1 MSKFLPVF
9 NLFEKTP
16 PKNLKKKKWISCV
29 MNKKSLNINVI
40 TYTEYRLIIPKK
52 TKLKELRLIKKKKLC
67 ALKLENKKVKL

>member
-1 MSKFLPVF
+1 
-9 NLFEKTP
+9 
-16 PKNLKKKKWISCV
+16 